1 MRINRQTNP
10 FCTTFHEKRNTI
22 TLRNKLLSRACILQS
37 CVLLAAMLFICNV
50 EMNELDNFYYLAT
63 LIECTLTKHDICSI
77 FPLIIY
83 FFDTLQRSIYH
94 HPNNLSLTYTILQLL
109 LLFTSIIALYL
120 FICKETQEDIVP
132 NLNRVNIQQ
141 SLRWGNECK
150 VDRMCRYPYCPTS
163 HNSRL

>member
-83 FFDTLQRSIYH
+83 FFDTLQRSIIIIPIIYH
-94 HPNNLSLTYTILQLL
+94 SHKRSYNSFFSSPASSPSTFLFARKLKKIL
-109 LLFTSIIALYL
+109 
-120 FICKETQEDIVP
+120 
-132 NLNRVNIQQ
+132 
-141 SLRWGNECK
+141 
-150 VDRMCRYPYCPTS
+150 YPI
-163 HNSRL
+163 